1 MSLSPEFRQQL
12 YEEERIR
19 AEAQT
24 RFREEIRLRERRAA
38 LGIRVVMVIVFFSVG
53 YYVSDHF
60 LRKTPTVQQ
69 IGLPIQTAP
78 LVIRDKVLDDIT
90 AALKPEVE
98 GGVCVVALD
107 RPRLQVK
114 VTMDL
119 SRDIAPEAAQQLAM
133 AGAKTAGSMLRKNG
147 LAIPAQVEAFSPK
160 RWYGTAV
167 YDSETLNVSWDNCPG
182 HCEEEAARPPQKCRG

>member
-1 MSLSPEFRQQL
+1 MSLSPEFRLRL

-24 RFREEIRLRERRAA
+24 RFREEIRLREQRAA
-38 LGIRVVMVIVFFSVG
+38 LAIRVVMVIVFFSVG
-53 YYVSDHF
+53 YYVSNHY
-60 LRKTPTVQQ
+60 LKQSQSVPQ

-78 LVIRDKVLDDIT
+78 LVVGDQVLDDIT
-90 AALKPEVE
+90 AALKPDVE
-98 GGVCVVALD
+98 GDICVVALD

-119 SRDIAPEAAQQLAM
+119 ARDVPKETARRLAL
-133 AGAKTAGSMLRKNG
+133 AGAKTAGSTLRKNG
-147 LAIPAQVEAFSPK
+147 LAIPAQVEAFSDK

-167 YDSETLNVSWDNCPG
+167 YDSETLKISWDNCPG
-182 HCEEEAARPPQKCRG
+182 RCEEEAARPPKKCRG

>member
-1 MSLSPEFRQQL
+1 MSLSPEFRQRL

-24 RFREEIRLRERRAA
+24 RFREEIRLREQRTA
-38 LGIRVVMVIVFFSVG
+38 LGIRVVMVIVFFMVG

-60 LRKTPTVQQ
+60 LRQSPPVQQ

-78 LVIRDKVLDDIT
+78 LVVNDKVLDDIT
-90 AALKPEVE
+90 AALKREVE
-98 GGVCVVALD
+98 GDVCVVALD

-119 SRDIAPEAAQQLAM
+119 SRDVPAETARRLAV
-133 AGAKTAGSMLRKNG
+133 ASAKTAGSMLRRNG
-147 LAIPAQVEAFSPK
+147 LAIPAQVEAFSAK

-167 YDSETLNVSWDNCPG
+167 YDSETLRISWDNCPG
-182 HCEEEAARPPQKCRG
+182 RCEEEAARPPQKCRG

>member
-1 MSLSPEFRQQL
+1 L

-38 LGIRVVMVIVFFSVG
+38 LGFRVVMVIVFFSVG

-78 LVIRDKVLDDIT
+78 LVVRDKVLDDIT
-90 AALKPEVE
+90 AALKPEVD

-119 SRDIAPEAAQQLAM
+119 SRDVPPEAAQQLAM
-133 AGAKTAGSMLRKNG
+133 AGAKTAGSTLRKNG

-167 YDSETLNVSWDNCPG
+167 YDSETLDVSWDNCPG
-182 HCEEEAARPPQKCRG
+182 RCEEEAARPPQKCRD